1 MKWSYRFNPDMP
13 FGREMIPSG
22 EHHEP
27 KSSKYEYYGKRVNVN
42 FGFMELFGLIMVI
55 PFWIFIYKFFYL
67 LVLPIIPVS
76 VVVFEMIRDVA
87 PENQL
92 MMYGGSFLSAYFFYR
107 GLKRFLS
114 FSTVMG
120 SLVTFTFL
128 YFLGG
133 LGVYL
138 LVEYYPQNE
147 VLNNAMVEINNLFIF
162 MKSKI

>member
-67 LVLPIIPVS
+67 LVLPIIPLS

-87 PENQL
+87 PQNQL
-92 MMYGGSFLSAYFFYR
+92 MMYGGSFLAAYLFYR
-107 GLKRFLS
+107 GLKYLFHS
-114 FSTVMG
+114 FSFLEGVFIFIGLYILMAWG
-120 SLVTFTFL
+120 L
-128 YFLGG
+128 YFLI
-133 LGVYL
+133 
-138 LVEYYPQNE
+138 EYYPHNE
-147 VLNNAMVEINNLFIF
+147 ALSGTIMELEKVLAFIH
-162 MKSKI
+162 SKI